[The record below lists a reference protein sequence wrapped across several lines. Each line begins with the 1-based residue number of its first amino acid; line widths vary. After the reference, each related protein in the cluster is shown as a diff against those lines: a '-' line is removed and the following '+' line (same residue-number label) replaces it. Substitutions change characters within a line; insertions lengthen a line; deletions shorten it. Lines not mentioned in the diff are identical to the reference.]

1 MSYDGAV
8 VGMVDGGVVGGFD
21 GVYVGDNDGSLLGLE
36 VGMFVGPKMIS
47 GHPMVPLHSTVHDPS
62 Q

>member
-1 MSYDGAV
+1 MWYDGAI
-8 VGMVDGGVVGGFD
+8 VGMASGGFE

-36 VGMFVGPKMIS
+36 VGTFV
-47 GHPMVPLHSTVHDPS
+47 GHPMLPLHSTVHDPS